1 MGGSATHTRAGEN
14 ELAGKRILLTH
25 ALSGNGPAIAS
36 ALTAA
41 GASVLA
47 QVALADHSPAPLVN
61 PPYRLISATMDTP
74 EAARALW
81 QEVEH
86 EVIDVVVLNCASMK
100 RASVTDSV
108 RDWDAAWDCMWS
120 SNVVGPSALI
130 KAALPHF
137 IKNGGG
143 VVITVSACSSNIS
156 QLESDQ
162 YAYGGSIAAI
172 ESVTK
177 TVARNYAAA
186 NILAHNV
193 APDHHTTATTP
204 DQVGLLTVF
213 LATGKARHLSGA
225 TFDMNSGTFIR

>member
-1 MGGSATHTRAGEN
+1 MGGSTTHTPAGEN

-47 QVALADHSPAPLVN
+47 QVASADHSPAPIVN
-61 PPYRLISATMDTP
+61 PPCGWISAAIDTP

-81 QEVEH
+81 KEVEH
-86 EVIDVVVLNCASMK
+86 EVIDVVVLNCVSMK
-100 RASVTDSV
+100 RASVTDSD
-108 RDWDAAWDCMWS
+108 RDWDASWDCVWS
-120 SNVVGPSALI
+120 SNVAGPSALI

-137 IKNGGG
+137 MKNGGG
-143 VVITVSACSSNIS
+143 VVITVSACSSSIS

-177 TVARNYAAA
+177 AIARNYAAA
-186 NILAHNV
+186 NILAHIV

-204 DQVGLLTVF
+204 DQVGFLTVF
-213 LATGKARHLSGA
+213 LAAGKARHLSGA
-225 TFDMNSGTFIR
+225 TFDMNSGTFIK